1 MMKMDIHSHVLPG
14 VDDGAR
20 DWDMCLEMLKK
31 SAQSGVNALIATP
44 HYVPFRP
51 GVPAEKIKELCQEAK
66 EKLYTNMGITM
77 DIYAG
82 HEIYYSVGAIDRLKK
97 GEALTLADGR
107 CILVEFEPNVSYA
120 VVSRAVKEF
129 RAEGYVPVLAHVER
143 YFCLQRKGRM
153 EELEEAGALF
163 QMNVGA
169 FQGGVLDRESRWA
182 KKLLLN
188 GSIDFLASDMH
199 NLEGRPPIAE
209 EQLDWIQNKLSP
221 EYQKRLLGDNAKHL
235 LLK

>member
-1 MMKMDIHSHVLPG
+1 MRIDIHSHVLPG

-20 DWDMCLEMLKK
+20 DWDVCLEMLKR
-31 SAQSGVNALIATP
+31 SAECGVEALIATP

-51 GVPAEKIKELCQEAK
+51 GVPAEKIKEFCQEAK
-66 EKLYTNMGITM
+66 EKLYTKMGIAM

-97 GEALTLADGR
+97 GEALTLAGSR
-107 CILVEFEPNVSYA
+107 CVLVEFKPNVPYD
-120 VVSRAVKEF
+120 VIVRAVKEF

-143 YFCLQRKGRM
+143 YFCLQRKGRI

-163 QMNVGA
+163 QMNVEA
-169 FQGGVLDRESRWA
+169 FQGGVLDGQSRWA
-182 KKLLLN
+182 KALLLN
-188 GSIDFLASDMH
+188 ESIDFLASDMH
-199 NLEGRPPIAE
+199 NLGNRPPMAE
-209 EQLDWIQNKLSP
+209 EQLGWLQKRLSP